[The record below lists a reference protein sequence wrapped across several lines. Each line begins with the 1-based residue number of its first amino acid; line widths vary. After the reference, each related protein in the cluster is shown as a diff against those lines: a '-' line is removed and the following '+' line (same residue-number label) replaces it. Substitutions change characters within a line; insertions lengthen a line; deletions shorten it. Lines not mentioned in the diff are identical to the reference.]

1 MKPPSIAIAPGSPPQ
16 AAPAPHGLPLLR
28 LAFRPFYLG
37 AAAFAALA
45 VPLWIGLWLGHVPLE
60 LTVAPLLWHAHEM
73 LFGFAIG
80 VIVGFLLTAGR
91 AWTGIDTLR
100 GAALGA
106 LAALWL
112 AARLAAFD
120 APHALYA
127 TLDVAL
133 LPLAAIAFAR
143 VLFKAKNRRNL
154 PLVGI
159 LLLLALA
166 NLCFHLSVMGVVD
179 ISPMAPLH
187 AALALIV
194 LIVCVMTGRV
204 VPTFT
209 ANVTPGLKIAP
220 APRLEQAV
228 FGVTGLALALWVFT
242 PPNAV
247 TGAAFAVGA
256 VLHLWRQSRWA
267 PGVTLKRPIL
277 WILHLSYVW
286 LPIGFALLALAQFGR
301 VIESLGLHALAVGLI
316 GGLIIGMITRTAR
329 GHTGRPLLASRPEV
343 VAYGLVIAAA
353 VLRVLLPLVAPQATA
368 LALSGAAV
376 AWSAGFVIY
385 LWIYTPWLTR
395 TRVDGKDG

>member
-1 MKPPSIAIAPGSPPQ
+1 VKPPAIAIAPGSPPQ
-16 AAPAPHGLPLLR
+16 AVPAPHGLPLLR
-28 LAFRPFYLG
+28 LGFRPFYLG

-45 VPLWIGLWLGHVPLE
+45 IPPWIGLWLGHVPLK

-73 LFGFAIG
+73 LFGFAVG

-100 GAALGA
+100 GPALGA

-112 AARLAAFD
+112 AARLAAID
-120 APHALYA
+120 APYALYA
-127 TLDVAL
+127 ALDVAL

-143 VLFKAKNRRNL
+143 VLLKAKNRRNL

-166 NLCFHLSVMGVVD
+166 NLCFHLSVLGVVD
-179 ISPMAPLH
+179 IGPMAPLH

-209 ANVTPGLKIAP
+209 ANATPGLKIPP

-242 PPNAV
+242 PPNAA
-247 TGAAFAVGA
+247 TGAAFAAGA
-256 VLHLWRQSRWA
+256 VLHLWRHSRWA
-267 PGVTLKRPIL
+267 PGLTFKRPIL

-329 GHTGRPLLASRPEV
+329 GHTGRPLQASRAEV
-343 VAYGLVIAAA
+343 LAYGLVMLAAA
-353 VLRVLLPLVAPQATA
+353 LRVLLPLVAPQTTL
-368 LALSGAAV
+368 LALSGAAL
-376 AWSAGFVIY
+376 AWSAGFLIY
-385 LWIYTPWLTR
+385 LWVYTPWLLR